1 MLIAFQ
7 ASMMVDCAD
16 CDEVCCVF
24 LLSAALS
31 PPLSSSVAAS
41 SSGNFIFS
49 FFPFLDFERVA
60 TESKAAVV
68 ASEFSGRAVVAG
80 FVNVT
85 STNCHEDF

>member
-41 SSGNFIFS
+41 SSGNVIFS
-49 FFPFLDFERVA
+49 FPFLDFERVA

-68 ASEFSGRAVVAG
+68 ASEFSGRAVAAG
-80 FVNVT
+80 FVNV
-85 STNCHEDF
+85 HQHKL